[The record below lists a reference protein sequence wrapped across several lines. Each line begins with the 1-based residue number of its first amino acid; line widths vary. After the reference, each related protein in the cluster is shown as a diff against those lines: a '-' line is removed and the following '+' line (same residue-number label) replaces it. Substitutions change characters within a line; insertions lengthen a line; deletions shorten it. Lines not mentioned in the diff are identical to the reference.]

1 MSMRIILMTPVR
13 LFGEGLAL
21 FLDGKEGIIVDR
33 LVGDFGALREALGPS
48 IALALIDVTAGFE
61 IEEIRS
67 IAIDHPGVK
76 LVAIGIRECN
86 DQVVLCGQAGFTAY
100 VSRLA
105 PLETL
110 RDCLLA
116 AAAGRLLMPE
126 DIACGLMRALFRF
139 GTSSHSPAHNDNAI
153 TKREGDV
160 LRLLGRGF
168 SNKEIARELDLSVA
182 TVKHHV
188 HSILGKLGVARR
200 MQVMRRVREAP
211 WIA

>member
-1 MSMRIILMTPVR
+1 MRIVLLSTVR

-21 FLDGKEGIIVDR
+21 CLDGKDDIVVDA
-33 LVGDFGALREALGPS
+33 LVSDFGGLRLALGPETT
-48 IALALIDVTAGFE
+48 LALIDVTAGFDLDE
-61 IEEIRS
+61 VRS
-67 IAIDHPGVK
+67 IAVDYPALK
-76 LVAIGIRECN
+76 LVAIGLRERN

-100 VSRLA
+100 VSRQA

-110 RDCLLA
+110 RDSILA
-116 AAAGRLLMPE
+116 AAAGRLSMPE
-126 DIACGLMRALFRF
+126 DIACGLMRALFQF
-139 GTSSHSPAHNDNAI
+139 GTPSTLAVNDNGI
-153 TKREGDV
+153 THREGQV

-168 SNKEIARELDLSVA
+168 SNKEIARDLDLSVA

-200 MQVMRRVREAP
+200 TQAMRRVREAP

>member
-1 MSMRIILMTPVR
+1 MRIVLLTPVR

-21 FLDGKEGIIVDR
+21 CLDGKEGIVVDK
-33 LVGDFGALREALGPS
+33 LVSDFGALRDALGPL
-48 IALALIDVTAGFE
+48 IALALIDVTAGFQT
-61 IEEIRS
+61 EEIRS
-67 IAIDHPGVK
+67 IAVEHPAVK
-76 LVAIGIRECN
+76 LVALGIRESR
-86 DQVVLCGQAGFTAY
+86 DQVVLCGEAGFTAY
-100 VSRLA
+100 ISRHA

-110 RDCLLA
+110 CDCILA
-116 AAAGRLLMPE
+116 AAAGRLSMPD

-139 GTSSHSPAHNDNAI
+139 GPSHAPAHNDNAI

-168 SNKEIARELDLSVA
+168 SNKEIARELNLSVA

-200 MQVMRRVREAP
+200 MQAMRRVREAP

>member
-1 MSMRIILMTPVR
+1 LST
-13 LFGEGLAL
+13 GSSA
-21 FLDGKEGIIVDR
+21 
-33 LVGDFGALREALGPS
+33 DFGALRDALEPS

-61 IEEIRS
+61 LEEIRA

-76 LVAIGIRECN
+76 LVAMGIRECN
-86 DQVVLCGQAGFTAY
+86 EQVVLCGQAGFTAY
-100 VSRLA
+100 VSRHT

-110 RDCLLA
+110 RDCVLA
-116 AAAGRLLMPE
+116 AAAGRLSMPD
-126 DIACGLMRALFRF
+126 DIACDLMRALFRF
-139 GTSSHSPAHNDNAI
+139 GPSYSPAHNDNAI
-153 TKREGDV
+153 TRREGDV

-200 MQVMRRVREAP
+200 TQAMRRVREAP

>member
-1 MSMRIILMTPVR
+1 MRIVLMTPVR

-21 FLDGKEGIIVDR
+21 YLDGKKGIIVDR
-33 LVGDFGALREALGPS
+33 LVSDFGALRDALEPS

-61 IEEIRS
+61 LEEIRA

-76 LVAIGIRECN
+76 LVAMGIRECN
-86 DQVVLCGQAGFTAY
+86 EQVVLCGQAGFTAY
-100 VSRLA
+100 VSRHT

-110 RDCLLA
+110 RDCVLA
-116 AAAGRLLMPE
+116 AAAGRLSMPD
-126 DIACGLMRALFRF
+126 DIACDLMRALFRF
-139 GTSSHSPAHNDNAI
+139 GPSYSPAHNDNAI
-153 TKREGDV
+153 TRREGDV

-200 MQVMRRVREAP
+200 TQAMRRVREAP